1 MNHLDKSKVQTK
13 QNDDGDDKKINP
25 IRVRHRDGRKFVIS
39 FFRFVEDNDVI
50 VLSLEF

>member
-25 IRVRHRDGRKFVIS
+25 IRVRYRDGRKFVIS
-39 FFRFVEDNDVI
+39 FF
-50 VLSLEF
+50 VLSKTTTLSFCLLEF